1 MKMISMTIDA
11 ISIPFI
17 ISGLIWLIL
26 FIIMSDLLRAVIKS
40 ISSIKYGSVCVVH
53 SMMIF

>member
-26 FIIMSDLLRAVIKS
+26 FIMSDLLRAVIKS